1 MAENHVSDYEA
12 AKEAAVAEV
21 VRAYVEGAP
30 DVRGGLG
37 NVLMNLG
44 RHIDC
49 AADRADFDR
58 LHDAIGKL
66 AKLYEGP
73 R

>member
-1 MAENHVSDYEA
+1 MATAPSYETE
-12 AKEAAVAEV
+12 KEVAVAEV
-21 VRAYVEGAP
+21 VAAYVDGAP

-37 NVLMNLG
+37 NVLLNLS
-44 RHIDC
+44 RHIDS
-49 AADRADFDR
+49 ASDRADFER
-58 LHDAIGKL
+58 LHEAIGKL